1 MAPLNA
7 GSGLLLCRWISHLFQ
22 KTRNKRCYAV
32 YHHLGGPP
40 NLQSWISNNPRKKK
54 KQTKNKGLTSV
65 S

>member
-1 MAPLNA
+1 MTPLNS
-7 GSGLLLCRWISHLFQ
+7 GSGLLLCRRISHLFQ

-32 YHHLGGPP
+32 YHDLGGPP

-54 KQTKNKGLTSV
+54 KTKNKGLTSV